1 MKNTLILFV
10 LLYSCVGYSQT
21 WATNLEEAKKEAT
34 STQKHIILVFSGS
47 DWCAPCIKLD
57 HAIFQSEEFKR
68 DAKNWVLLKADFPK
82 KKANQLSPELTKS
95 NRDLAEKYNQDGN
108 FPLVVL
114 LDAKGNVIAK
124 TGYDNVAP
132 EYYIQ
137 NLHELDKK

>member
-1 MKNTLILFV
+1 M
-10 LLYSCVGYSQT
+10 GYSQT
-21 WATNLEEAKKEAT
+21 WTTNLEEAKKEAA

-57 HAIFQSEEFKR
+57 RTIFQSEEFKR
-68 DAKNWVLLKADFPK
+68 DAKNWVLVKADFPK

-95 NRDLAEKYNQDGN
+95 NRDLAEKYNLDGN
-108 FPLVVL
+108 FPLVVI
-114 LDAKGNVIAK
+114 LDAQGNVIAK
-124 TGYDNVAP
+124 TGFDNVAP